1 MSEHY
6 AIYPNKGQ
14 WLYAGRRDENY
25 SQIVIIPACL
35 LEQSD
40 EANINDYVRKAIPD
54 MKHDLRIVGTV
65 ETTEECADGL
75 RMDGIM
81 LIHSEDIPVFAPAR
95 FYRLNVPFRWLED
108 VLGNAMERG
117 RQIYNDAFL
126 CAYPPTWTYGETQ
139 WHDYDCYAGTWGL
152 SA

>member
-1 MSEHY
+1 MSEYY
-6 AIYPNKGQ
+6 AIYPQNAE

-35 LEQSD
+35 LEESD
-40 EANINDYVRKAIPD
+40 EATINEYVRSAIPA

-81 LIHSEDIPVFAPAR
+81 LIHNEDIPFFAPAR
-95 FYRLNVPFRWLED
+95 FGLNVPFRWLED

-117 RQIYNDAFL
+117 TQTYKNSFL
-126 CAYPPTWTYGETQ
+126 CAYPPTWTYGDTQ
-139 WHDYDCYAGTWGL
+139 WHEYDCYAGTWGV
-152 SA
+152 A

>member
-1 MSEHY
+1 MSEEY
-6 AIYPNKGQ
+6 VFENDAE
-14 WLYAGRRDENY
+14 WLYAGHRDENY

-35 LEQSD
+35 LEESD
-40 EANINDYVRKAIPD
+40 EASINNYVRSAIPA

-81 LIHSEDIPVFAPAR
+81 LIHSEDIGAFAPAR
-95 FYRLNVPFRWLED
+95 FGLNVPFRWLED

-117 RQIYNDAFL
+117 TQTYNDTFL
-126 CAYPPTWTYGETQ
+126 CAYPPTWTYSDTE
-139 WHDYDCYAGTWGL
+139 WHEYACYTGTWG
-152 SA
+152 AV